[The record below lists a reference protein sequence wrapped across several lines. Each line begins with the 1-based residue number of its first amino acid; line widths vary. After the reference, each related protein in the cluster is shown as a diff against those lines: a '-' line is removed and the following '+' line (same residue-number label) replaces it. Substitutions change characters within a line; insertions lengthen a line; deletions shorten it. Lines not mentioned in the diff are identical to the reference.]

1 MFSYSVLSKHV
12 VNFFMS
18 GHMSGHM
25 SLFRCLGYVLTS
37 QDSFLKTQ
45 HSAVAYK
52 SGYMEVINTV

>member
-12 VNFFMS
+12 VNFF
-18 GHMSGHM
+18 MSGHM

>member
-12 VNFFMS
+12 VNFLSF
-18 GHMSGHM
+18 MSGHM

-37 QDSFLKTQ
+37 QDSFLKMQ